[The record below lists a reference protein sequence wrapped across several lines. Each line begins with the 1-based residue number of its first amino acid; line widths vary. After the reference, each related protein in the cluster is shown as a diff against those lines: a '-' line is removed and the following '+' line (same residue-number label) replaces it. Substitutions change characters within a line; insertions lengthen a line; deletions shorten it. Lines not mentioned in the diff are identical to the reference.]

1 MPFHVHQR
9 ATRRRHAEHG
19 GTGPLSANKFE
30 PQDAAA
36 LAAELVGTVVL
47 ATDDAYEAS
56 RHGFFRAREA
66 FPQIICFCE
75 VPRDVRLC
83 LAFARKHGLTPVCR
97 SGGHSTAEYS
107 VNDQLVIDVGRINYV
122 VVDRASRT
130 ARVGAGTQFE
140 MLEGILSPF
149 GLHVPG
155 GGCPSVAVGGYMQGG
170 GYSFTSQMY
179 GMNCDSVIAATVVL
193 ANGDIVDTNEKDDP
207 ELFWAIRG
215 GTGNN
220 FGVLVEITYQLH
232 EPGEMQGF
240 GFRWPLAKKADRAA
254 ASKAL
259 GVWQDNYLGDQAIA
273 DMGSEAFIVEVARDP
288 AKGVK
293 PELLIR
299 GMYRGDEAAATAALA
314 PLAAACPDGGTHD
327 IWQRGTYED
336 LNGYLMSHPTEL
348 PDVPPNVRAFIQSR
362 IIAEPVGTDDW
373 LRLLEYFTSAGA
385 GALMIVIEAYGGAI
399 NEPAPDKTAFVH
411 RGARM
416 DVFGWSFWM
425 LEHQRRKA
433 EKCIDGF
440 LDLIEPLS
448 NGHSYQNYPNRKTPA
463 HRYPDLYWGDNYPR
477 LQRAKARYD
486 PDPLFRFE
494 QMVHPPKPT

>member
-1 MPFHVHQR
+1 M
-9 ATRRRHAEHG
+9 
-19 GTGPLSANKFE
+19 
-30 PQDAAA
+30 
-36 LAAELVGTVVL
+36 
-47 ATDDAYEAS
+47 
-56 RHGFFRAREA
+56 
-66 FPQIICFCE
+66 
-75 VPRDVRLC
+75 
-83 LAFARKHGLTPVCR
+83 CR

-107 VNDQLVIDVGRINYV
+107 VNDQLVIDVGRIDYV

-140 MLEGILSPF
+140 MLEGSSSPF

-155 GGCPSVAVGGYMQGG
+155 GGCPSVAIGGYMQGG

-179 GMNCDSVIAATVVL
+179 GMNCDNVIAATSSSPT
-193 ANGDIVDTNEKDDP
+193 ADIVDTDEKDDP

-220 FGVLVEITYQLH
+220 FGVLVEVTYRLH

-240 GFRWPLAKKADRAA
+240 GFRWPLAKKADRKP

-259 GVWQDNYLGDQAIA
+259 GVWQDHYLGENAIA

-299 GMYRGDEAAATAALA
+299 GMYRGDEAAAAAALA

-373 LRLLEYFTSAGA
+373 LRLLDYFTS
-385 GALMIVIEAYGGAI
+385 
-399 NEPAPDKTAFVH
+399 
-411 RGARM
+411 RGR
-416 DVFGWSFWM
+416 GRS
-425 LEHQRRKA
+425 
-433 EKCIDGF
+433 C
-440 LDLIEPLS
+440 S
-448 NGHSYQNYPNRKTPA
+448 
-463 HRYPDLYWGDNYPR
+463 
-477 LQRAKARYD
+477 
-486 PDPLFRFE
+486 
-494 QMVHPPKPT
+494 